1 MCVLIKMNIYFTP
14 ELMRY
19 RTKNDERME
28 KIEEYKN
35 ELVYEIQGK

>member
-1 MCVLIKMNIYFTP
+1 MNIYFTP

-19 RTKNDERME
+19 RTKNDEHRME